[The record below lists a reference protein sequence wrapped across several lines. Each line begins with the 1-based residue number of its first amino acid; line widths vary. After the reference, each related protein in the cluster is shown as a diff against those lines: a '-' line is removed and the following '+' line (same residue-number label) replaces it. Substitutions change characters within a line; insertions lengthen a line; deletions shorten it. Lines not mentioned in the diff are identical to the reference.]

1 MPKAMK
7 TSRTNKYPVKSVVK
21 TLAILEHLGASA
33 NGISLTEMSR
43 QLHIGKSTVHR
54 LLATLRDHDFV
65 WLDANSSRYVLGG
78 KILQFREQLSRQSI
92 LIRHGEPI
100 LAALT
105 RKTGETSNL
114 GVIDG
119 RDVVYLIITESMNP
133 LRMTGQV
140 GKRLP
145 AHCTAIGRS
154 ILAGLSRDELLKLYG
169 RTQKLDSY
177 NSKSPSTVQ
186 ELFNLLRTVRRT
198 GFAYDN
204 EELYK
209 GVFCLGAPI
218 RNHSGEAMAAV
229 SLSLPSSRA
238 DAKNLSRLR
247 SLLLEAAADLSRQ
260 MGYNDSEL
268 AETSA

>member
-1 MPKAMK
+1 MGMK
-7 TSRTNKYPVKSVVK
+7 TLRTNKYPVKSVVK

-33 NGISLTEMSR
+33 NGISLTEMSK
-43 QLHIGKSTVHR
+43 QLKIGKSTVHR

-78 KILQFREQLSRQSI
+78 KILQFSEQLSRQSI
-92 LIRHGEPI
+92 LIRCGEPI

-105 RKTGETSNL
+105 QKTGETCNL
-114 GVIDG
+114 GVLDG

-133 LRMTGQV
+133 LRMTGQI

-145 AHCTAIGRS
+145 AHCTAIGRT
-154 ILAGLSRDELLKLYG
+154 ILAGLPRDELLKLYG
-169 RTQKLDSY
+169 RTQKLDTF
-177 NSKSPSTVQ
+177 NPKSPTTVPD
-186 ELFNLLRTVRRT
+186 LISLLRTVRRT

-209 GVFCLGAPI
+209 GVFCVGAPI
-218 RNHSGEAMAAV
+218 RNHSGEIMAAV
-229 SLSLPSSRA
+229 SISLPSSRI
-238 DAKNLSRLR
+238 DAKKLARLR
-247 SLLLEAAADLSRQ
+247 TLLFDSAAELSRQ
-260 MGYNDSEL
+260 MGYNDAEL